1 MIEVPKVMNRLSNHI
16 LISNLMKKK
25 AGLSSPIPLYELTF
39 VIVRKETLK
48 KGIWGHNKVDM
59 KKKTTIL

>member
-39 VIVRKETLK
+39 VVVRKETLK
-48 KGIWGHNKVDM
+48 KGI
-59 KKKTTIL
+59 